1 MPMSMKTCPDAPP
14 AERLTLRLP
23 HKAKNKAKTCF
34 RAQNFMQERCTTK
47 MRKCRCMK
55 FLCIISGCPA
65 GARKWHISYFAML
78 LHSKKL
84 PKHLCFGSFGWR

>member
-1 MPMSMKTCPDAPP
+1 MH
-14 AERLTLRLP
+14 EYR
-23 HKAKNKAKTCF
+23 
-34 RAQNFMQERCTTK
+34 TTK

-78 LHSKKL
+78 LHSKQN
-84 PKHLCFGSFGWR
+84 